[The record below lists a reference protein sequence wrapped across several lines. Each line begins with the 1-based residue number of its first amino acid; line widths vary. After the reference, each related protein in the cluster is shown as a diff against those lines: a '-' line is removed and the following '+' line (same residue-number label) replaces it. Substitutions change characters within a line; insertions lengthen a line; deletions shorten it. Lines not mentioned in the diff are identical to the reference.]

1 MPKDSSFSS
10 KFKSFFSSN
19 SKASPPSEPDLSNTP
34 REFQE
39 AYEASKN
46 PPHVPEIPLYA
57 FSASIEENL
66 KSLTDRINDL
76 EEHLNWCKSLSRG
89 KYIDR
94 DTVERLYQCIDRLE
108 CAWEES
114 ILIREGILP
123 PDSRPLLSPRF
134 TDKEL
139 AIFPLIVKQLHE
151 KHSSVRSAS
160 MGLDISRYLQSK
172 QPSEGRSLR
181 DLEENLEL
189 LKKEEHSTK
198 SAFIRMVVS
207 HYGSPVN
214 RSPNSFHTLTG
225 NVVVDYASLDTVR
238 QNFARRSRE
247 LEQKMQDMD
256 TNSPELTS
264 SSIEGICLGYFT
276 STLQLDI
283 LQAISPDG
291 CPPPSPDLSPESLRT
306 AQSLI
311 DEIYSSVL
319 QVYKL
324 NVYIYSAGS
333 NLESQK
339 RKDAAQSQIDNA
351 NSIIRLDSEKLNRIY
366 NP

>member
-10 KFKSFFSSN
+10 KFKSFFSN
-19 SKASPPSEPDLSNTP
+19 GKTTSPPKPDLSNTP
-34 REFQE
+34 SEFQK

-46 PPHVPEIPLYA
+46 PPHVPEVPLYV
-57 FSASIEENL
+57 FSASIEDNL

-76 EEHLNWCKSLSRG
+76 EEQLNWCKSLSLG
-89 KYIDR
+89 KYIDH

-123 PDSRPLLSPRF
+123 SDSRPLLSPCF

-139 AIFPLIVKQLHE
+139 VIFPLIVNQLHE
-151 KHSSVRSAS
+151 KHFSIRAIS
-160 MGLDISRYLQSK
+160 MGLAINRYLQSK
-172 QPSEGRSLR
+172 QPSKGRSFR

-189 LKKEEHSTK
+189 LKKEEDSTK
-198 SAFIRMVVS
+198 SAFIRMVAP
-207 HYGSPVN
+207 HYGSPAD
-214 RSPNSFHTLTG
+214 RSPNSFHKMTG
-225 NVVVDYASLDTVR
+225 NVVIDYASLDTVR

-247 LEQKMQDMD
+247 VEQKLQNMD
-256 TNSPELTS
+256 TDSPELVS
-264 SSIEGICLGYFT
+264 SSIEGLCLGYFT
-276 STLQLDI
+276 SSLQFDI

-291 CPPPSPDLSPESLRT
+291 CPSPSPDLSPESLRA

-311 DEIYSSVL
+311 DEIYSNIL

-324 NVYIYSAGS
+324 NVYIHSTES
-333 NLESQK
+333 DIESQK
-339 RKDAAQSQIDNA
+339 RKDEVQSQIDKA
-351 NSIIRLDSEKLNRIY
+351 NSIIRLASEKLNKIY